1 MTMKST
7 KTKTPT
13 KYKLHDVM
21 INVDTKPEP
30 YTEIEILEGPWEGVR
45 YQYGEVAFHEICAF
59 QQSRGQLNIR
69 LQYETKFVPE
79 TSQPCEGSEFTAV
92 IGDILVDIMSHH
104 A

>member
-1 MTMKST
+1 MKSTKT

-45 YQYGEVAFHEICAF
+45 YQYGEVAF

-69 LQYETKFVPE
+69 LKYETKFVPE
-79 TSQPCEGSEFTAV
+79 KSQPCEGSEFTAV
-92 IGDILVDIMSHH
+92 IGDILVDIMSQH